1 MFSFSFKNRIA
12 FNYIVSTALLIS
24 IVFLV
29 IFQIVKYSV
38 YNHINTDIAVEVEKH
53 LEEISL
59 DSQETYLLQ
68 VDQWRAREHNTVDVN
83 PVFVQFYDSNNQ
95 LIDKSPNLKNL
106 NLKLFP
112 IEKDNQYIDTQL
124 NQKPIR
130 QIQVPVFQEKEII
143 GHLVI
148 AMSLDDAEMVIG
160 NLSNILLISIPLILI
175 VLFLIARFFAGRS
188 IQPVRTIIETSS
200 QITKDNLK
208 TRIPLPQNKDELFV
222 LSENI
227 NNLLNRIENAVDRE
241 KQFTS
246 DASHELRTP
255 LAVIKGTMEVL
266 IRKPRNQHEYEEK
279 IQFCIS
285 EVDRLNHM
293 VDQLLLL
300 ARFEN
305 QKQNVKQ
312 ESIYLNALILDNLTR
327 FSDKTES
334 KKLKIIA
341 DFTDDY
347 YIQSDNY
354 LVSII
359 FSNLI
364 SNAIKFVDEN
374 TPPQVSIS
382 ANVASVEEILKLK
395 LVENKY
401 WKISISDNG
410 IGIEDE
416 FKENIFTMFHRIHGN
431 AEFEG
436 TGLGLAICKK
446 IIENHFG
453 AILVESNQNQ
463 GTTFTL
469 FLPFKP

>member
-12 FNYIVSTALLIS
+12 FNYIVSGSFLIA
-24 IVFLV
+24 IVFLF
-29 IFQIVKYSV
+29 IYNIVKYSV
-38 YNHINTDIAVEVEKH
+38 NKHINEEIQEELYKH
-53 LEEISL
+53 LDDVST
-59 DSQETYLLQ
+59 DSNDTYLIQ
-68 VDQWRAREHNTVDVN
+68 VDQWRAREHNSISVN
-83 PVFVQFYDSNNQ
+83 PVFVQFYDNNKQ
-95 LIDKSPNLKNL
+95 LIDKSPNLKSS

-112 IEKDNQYIDTQL
+112 NSNNEFIDTKL
-124 NQKPIR
+124 NNIPVR
-130 QIQVPVFQEKEII
+130 QIQTTII
-143 GHLVI
+143 NNNQVVGYLVV
-148 AMSLDDAEMVIG
+148 AMSLEDFEIVQI
-160 NLSNILLISIPLILI
+160 LKNILLITFPLIL
-175 VLFLIARFFAGRS
+175 VLLFLIARFFAGRS

-200 QITKDNLK
+200 QITKDNLQ

-227 NNLLNRIENAVDRE
+227 NNLLDRIENAVDRE

-255 LAVIKGTMEVL
+255 LAVMKGTMEVL
-266 IRKPRNQHEYEEK
+266 IRKPRTQQEYEEK

-334 KKLKIIA
+334 KKIKIIA

-364 SNAIKFVDEN
+364 SNAIKYSHDN
-374 TPPQVSIS
+374 G
-382 ANVASVEEILKLK
+382 EIVLQLEKTSTEIIFT
-395 LVENKY
+395 V
-401 WKISISDNG
+401 SDNG
-410 IGIEDE
+410 IGISEQDLN
-416 FKENIFTMFHRIHGN
+416 KIFNSFYRSDVSNHPEIK
-431 AEFEG
+431 G
-436 TGLGLAICKK
+436 TGLGLSIVKRLCDLLNFK
-446 IIENHFG
+446 IE
-453 AILVESNQNQ
+453 VESKQNQ
-463 GTTFTL
+463 RTQFRL
-469 FLPFKP
+469 FFSNFVT